1 MLVVDDDPFTASLLA
16 DALRSLGWP
25 VVGPANDAVSALA
38 LIDDGGARPAAALL
52 DLDLGDGPDGIDL
65 AIALRERLPS
75 VYALL
80 GEGESWTVE
89 AEAELLR
96 RLL

>member
-1 MLVVDDDPFTASLLA
+1 LSKPLPLTTLHE
-16 DALRSLGWP
+16 
-25 VVGPANDAVSALA
+25 
-38 LIDDGGARPAAALL
+38 
-52 DLDLGDGPDGIDL
+52 
-65 AIALRERLPS
+65 LRERLPS